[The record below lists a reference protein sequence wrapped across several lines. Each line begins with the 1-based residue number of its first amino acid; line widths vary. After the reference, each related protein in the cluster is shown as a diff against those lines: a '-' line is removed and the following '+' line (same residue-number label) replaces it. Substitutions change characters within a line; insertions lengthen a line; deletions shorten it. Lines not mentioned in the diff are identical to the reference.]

1 MIYLITRHAGAV
13 QWLQEV
19 VDAPYVLLAHLHD
32 VNLVQAGD
40 IIVGTLPVNLIANV
54 NARGARYFHL
64 HLELPAHLRGQELTA
79 AQLVQLGASLIEYSV
94 RQHE

>member
-19 VDAPYVLLAHLHD
+19 VSEPYTLLAHLHD

-40 IIVGTLPVNLIANV
+40 IIVGTLPVNLIATI
-54 NARGARYFHL
+54 NALGARYFHL
-64 HLELPAHLRGQELTA
+64 HVEMPSHLRGQELTA
-79 AQLVQLGASLIEYSV
+79 EELVQLGARLVEYSV
-94 RQHE
+94 QQHE